1 MKVYIVKS
9 FGSESGYMNLKV
21 FNKEM
26 DAIEF
31 AGKIE
36 SQIPDGVSLDD
47 EFVEEIGRAH
57 V

>member
-47 EFVEEIGRAH
+47 EFVEVEEMTLE
-57 V
+57 

>member
-21 FNKEM
+21 FNKEV

-47 EFVEEIGRAH
+47 EFVEVEEMTLE
-57 V
+57 